1 MRMGCEVDDGSGGGI
16 GGIGRAEYASYLG
29 ISFEHLATCRGI
41 IVYDCGHAPGHGIRS
56 AVVQQHFVDDAS
68 AGYQVGQGDVVNFE
82 QAVHDGVGQS
92 AAVGAIASHLRRA
105 AKAASSVAVPE
116 VTSAACA

>member
-29 ISFEHLATCRGI
+29 ISFEHLATCRGV

-68 AGYQVGQGDVVNFE
+68 AGYQVGQGDIVAMNEVAVE
-82 QAVHDGVGQS
+82 IVDELAAVH
-92 AAVGAIASHLRRA
+92 AVACHLRCVQQGCL
-105 AKAASSVAVPE
+105 KCG
-116 VTSAACA
+116 CA

>member
-29 ISFEHLATCRGI
+29 ISFEHLATCRGV

-68 AGYQVGQGDVVNFE
+68 AGYQVGQGDVVN
-82 QAVHDGVGQS
+82 
-92 AAVGAIASHLRRA
+92 
-105 AKAASSVAVPE
+105 SSVAVPE